1 MDSNHNNTAVQ
12 ETHSEID
19 IKNNKTS
26 NGMNSPNNN
35 NENSE
40 KPSNGNELNPSHD
53 NGIKPSNAEET
64 ASNNKPIFALDPVNE
79 EISAANNGYTNQN
92 EDSPDCGQ
100 IASSEQD
107 FVSSDGSDESVSFGT
122 QPEAHSSDPKI
133 KPSSSKGSFRKSVSG
148 LFSCASGDVRSL
160 DNILGKCFFFLILSR
175 IDNSLDNK

>member
-1 MDSNHNNTAVQ
+1 MSSQPAMENDHNNTTVL
-12 ETHSEID
+12 ETRVEID
-19 IKNNKTS
+19 IKTNKTS
-26 NGMNSPNNN
+26 NGMNSLNN
-35 NENSE
+35 NENNE

-148 LFSCASGDVRSL
+148 LFSCASSENDPRDVRSL
-160 DNILGKCFFFLILSR
+160 DNILGKCFF
-175 IDNSLDNK
+175 